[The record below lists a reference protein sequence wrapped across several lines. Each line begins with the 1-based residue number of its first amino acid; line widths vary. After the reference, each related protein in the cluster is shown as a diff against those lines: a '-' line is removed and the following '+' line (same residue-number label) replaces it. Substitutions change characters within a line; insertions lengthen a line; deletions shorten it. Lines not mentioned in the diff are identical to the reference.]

1 MRMYLLCAALV
12 AISGLH
18 AQITINTEDL
28 PSAGDTVRYSQ
39 VFGPSFDD
47 LELQNTGADV
57 NWDYTWL
64 EVFTQD
70 VDTFLQVE
78 DAPFLYQFFF
88 NNAFLYPDSYSNLA
102 TKTTDFSFG
111 DFSLE
116 NPYTFYNND
125 EESYHATGFGVTVTG
140 LPISVPNDGNE
151 ILYAY
156 PMDYGN
162 TFSSDFETTLEVPG
176 LITWVQTGTRSV
188 EVDGWGT
195 LTTPFGTFDVL
206 RQVALRE
213 ASDSTYI
220 NLIELG
226 TSIPRLPERVYSWV
240 AEGMHAPVLEI
251 TTQEIF
257 GTEAVTAIRYQDVI
271 LEEETPDN
279 VEEFAQLDVVVF
291 PNPSNGTVRLQS
303 QATDMLD
310 VTLYNALGQRV
321 YTAQVWAG
329 EQVHLEHLAA
339 GSYTLH
345 ISGDQGQSR
354 QSLQLR

>member
-28 PSAGDTVRYSQ
+28 PSAGDTVRYSR

-47 LELQNTGADV
+47 LELQNAGANV

-116 NPYTFYNND
+116 NPYTFYSND

-213 ASDSTYI
+213 ATDSTYI

-226 TSIPRLPERVYSWV
+226 ASIPRLPERVYSWV

-303 QATDMLD
+303 QATGMLD
-310 VTLYNALGQRV
+310 VMLYNAFGQRV
-321 YTAQVWAG
+321 YTAQVSAG

-339 GSYTLH
+339 GSYSLH
-345 ISGDQGQSR
+345 ISRDQGQSR
-354 QSLQLR
+354 QTLQLR

>member
-1 MRMYLLCAALV
+1 MRIPLLCAALV

-18 AQITINTEDL
+18 AQITITTEDL

-47 LELQNTGADV
+47 LELDNTGADV
-57 NWDYTWL
+57 NWDYAWL

-70 VDTFLQVE
+70 VDTFLQVG

-102 TKTTDFSFG
+102 TKTPDFAFG

-116 NPYTFYNND
+116 DPYTFYNND
-125 EESYHATGFGVTVTG
+125 EDSYRATGFGVTVTG

-151 ILYAY
+151 LLYAY
-156 PMDYGN
+156 PMEYGN

-176 LITWVQTGTRSV
+176 LFTWVQTGTRSA

-220 NLIELG
+220 DLIELG
-226 TSIPRLPERVYSWV
+226 TSIPRLPEHVYSWV
-240 AEGMHAPVLEI
+240 AEGMQAPVLEI

-257 GTEAVTAIRYQDVI
+257 GTETVTAIRYQDAI
-271 LEEETPDN
+271 LEEDTPDN
-279 VEEFAQLDVVVF
+279 VEELGQLDVVVF
-291 PNPSNGTVRLQS
+291 PNPTTGTIRLQTLAS
-303 QATDMLD
+303 ELLH

-321 YTAQVWAG
+321 YTSQVWAG
-329 EQVHLEHLAA
+329 EELHLEHLPA

-345 ISGDQGQSR
+345 IAGDQGQSR
-354 QSLQLR
+354 QPLQLR